1 MLTAAVLVAAV
12 ATYLAVGRGDS
23 IAAERGVF
31 AGIDAA
37 RAVDAVGDAPP
48 STVLVHVSGAV
59 VSPGIVELESGAR
72 VADAV
77 AAAGGATRSA
87 NLSAI
92 NLASAVGDGDQI
104 VVPGI
109 GDAVAVDPSGET
121 AGGTPGRVMLN
132 SATVAQLMG
141 LPGIGP
147 VLAERI
153 VRHREQN
160 GPFAEVEDLL
170 DVTGIGEAKLL
181 ELRELVDI

>member
-1 MLTAAVLVAAV
+1 
-12 ATYLAVGRGDS
+12 VGRGD
-23 IAAERGVF
+23 AVMTADGGVF

-37 RAVDAVGDAPP
+37 GAVDAVGGAEP

-59 VSPGIVELESGAR
+59 LSPGIVELESGAR
-72 VADAV
+72 IADAV

-92 NLASAVGDGDQI
+92 NLASSIGDGDQI
-104 VVPGI
+104 TVPKI
-109 GDAVAVDPSGET
+109 GDPSTGAAPNET
-121 AGGTPGRVMLN
+121 VGDSPGRVGLN
-132 SATVAQLMG
+132 AATVAQLMG

-160 GPFAEVEDLL
+160 GPFTEVEDLL
-170 DVTGIGEAKLL
+170 DVAGIGEAKLL
-181 ELRELVDI
+181 ELREFVEI